1 MTNIEE
7 LLKPVSD
14 AQPCGP
20 DLSNDPQFD
29 ELQRLLKGKPE
40 IEVGSVH
47 KPAEPPNW
55 KELQTACERFL
66 VGGKDASG
74 CKHLRVA
81 IIYCCSLLRTAGL
94 PGFRDGLQFVRGLL
108 ERYWTTLYPTLDPED
123 NNDPTA
129 RLNILGGLSSP
140 RGSVSG
146 WLTILDYLYAA
157 PLCAR
162 KGAPPISFELLQTAK
177 LKQPGAAGTPTD
189 GYSLAQIAE
198 AFRSNGGQVVANHQA
213 LKEAL
218 EAVQGLDQF
227 LISTLSA
234 AKAMSFEELEKTLKE
249 MLGGLEPYLSGEAVQ
264 AGETPQET
272 SGAAGVPGSAS
283 INLPASGTIRSRSD
297 VVRALDSICRYYD
310 EVEPASPVPYLL
322 RRAQKLATM
331 NFVQAMKELN
341 LASVDALRPSMGSA
355 IDEKAAEGG
364 S

>member
-1 MTNIEE
+1 MMNIEE

-14 AQPCGP
+14 DKPCGP

-40 IEVGSVH
+40 IEVGAVR

-55 KELQTACERFL
+55 QELQAACERFL
-66 VGGKDASG
+66 IGGKDAAG

-81 IIYCCSLLRTAGL
+81 IIYCCSLLKTAGL
-94 PGFRDGLQFVRGLL
+94 PGFRDGLQFIRGLL
-108 ERYWTTLYPTLDPED
+108 ERYWPTLYPALDPED

-129 RLNILGGLSSP
+129 RLNILGGLASP

-157 PLCAR
+157 PLCQR

-177 LKQPGAAGTPTD
+177 LNQTTTTGAPAAGLA
-189 GYSLAQIAE
+189 LAQIAD
-198 AFRSNGGQVVANHQA
+198 AFRSSGEQVAANNQA

-218 EAVQGLDQF
+218 EAVQGMDQF
-227 LISTLSA
+227 LTSTLSA
-234 AKAMSFEELEKTLKE
+234 AKAMSFEELEKTLKAI
-249 MLGGLEPYLSGEAVQ
+249 LSGLEPYLPGAVGQTGEAS
-264 AGETPQET
+264 PET
-272 SGAAGVPGSAS
+272 SGVVGVPSPAGV
-283 INLPASGTIRSRSD
+283 NLPVSGPIRSRGD
-297 VVRALDSICRYYD
+297 VIRALDGICRYYD

-331 NFVQAMKELN
+331 NFVEAMKELN
-341 LASVDALRPSMGSA
+341 LATVDALRPSMGSA
-355 IDEKAAEGG
+355 VDEKAAEGG